1 MTIGS
6 DYPSP
11 VLVNGYVCRNC
22 TDVDLAKKMIDPDHP
37 EDGPGR
43 INVPRDTAARDQAVC
58 FGGALAGLDES
69 TFQTD
74 LAQRA
79 GQTQP
84 PAGTRLDLT
93 A

>member
-43 INVPRDTAARDQAVC
+43 IGAPRETAARDQAVR

-69 TFQTD
+69 GFQTD

-79 GQTQP
+79 GQT
-84 PAGTRLDLT
+84 PAQLGGRLDLT

>member
-6 DYPSP
+6 DYPAP

-22 TDVDLAKKMIDPDHP
+22 TDVDFAKKMIDPDHP
-37 EDGPGR
+37 EYGPNR
-43 INVPRDTAARDQAVC
+43 INAPRDTAARDQAVR
-58 FGGALAGLDES
+58 FGGALARLDES
-69 TFQTD
+69 SIQTD

-79 GQTQP
+79 GQAP
-84 PAGTRLDLT
+84 SPVGGRVDVT